1 MPYDTT
7 DEAIVQLLNAVLTSK
22 GEDGNL
28 DFQKLKGELIKRRI
42 NVQLYPKENRINP
55 KRVTL
60 N

>member
-42 NVQLYPKENRINP
+42 NVQLYPKGNRINP